1 MCQNWDKVKKRP
13 WYYTSLWTWASI
25 SRTDVDLCS
34 GLTMS
39 ALKEKWSED
48 QLCCYNEP
56 VLIKPFSF
64 SWGLWKIGNMLPHIR
79 LLNSYNLSG
88 YNWDIFFSPQWTS
101 VLHLLVTHGS
111 RMWGTTSGKFKAVF
125 NCKTKLLG
133 GHFVPEAILY
143 SPRGTEWYS
152 HFLLIRAPSE
162 MVS

>member
-1 MCQNWDKVKKRP
+1 MSSSQLQAVKFSGLLKSSRHLMTYWSPKFKRSVREHLGMKLQKFMCQNWDKVKKRP

-88 YNWDIFFSPQWTS
+88 YNWDIFFP
-101 VLHLLVTHGS
+101 L
-111 RMWGTTSGKFKAVF
+111 
-125 NCKTKLLG
+125 
-133 GHFVPEAILY
+133 
-143 SPRGTEWYS
+143 
-152 HFLLIRAPSE
+152 SE
-162 MVS
+162 LQFCIC